1 MKSLNPNDVIDSI
14 AKRIELKKQ
23 LRTTKGDD
31 ILVDESLKKEI
42 AKIVFDISGESW
54 SNVNG
59 QIISVNGGIL

>member
-42 AKIVFDISGESW
+42 AKIDKK
-54 SNVNG
+54 
-59 QIISVNGGIL
+59 LRAKPLAKL